1 MGLERREREHC
12 PRLLAMTNVLGE
24 QTFQEAEVYATQAP
38 ALAEKHGG
46 IDRHRVTWEDFRWTR
61 AYLADEPVPEEQK
74 LARMYL

>member
-12 PRLLAMTNVLGE
+12 PRLPAMKNVLGE

-61 AYLADEPVPEEQK
+61 AYLANEPVPDE
-74 LARMYL
+74 